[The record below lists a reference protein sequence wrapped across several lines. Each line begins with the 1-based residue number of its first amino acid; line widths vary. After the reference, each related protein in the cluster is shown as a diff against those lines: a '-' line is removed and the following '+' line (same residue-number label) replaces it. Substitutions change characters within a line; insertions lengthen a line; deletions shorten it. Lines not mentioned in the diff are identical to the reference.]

1 MIVLENTQGY
11 DASSGRNDVVFLV
24 MFIMLVAVRMPMV
37 MGRGLT
43 RAARIEPRTPAGEV
57 YVTTG
62 FAALLRLEP
71 DSGVTSEY
79 VGHLTTAKNFETT
92 PMYLLRRK
100 GPANRP

>member
-1 MIVLENTQGY
+1 
-11 DASSGRNDVVFLV
+11 
-24 MFIMLVAVRMPMV
+24 MV

-71 DSGVTSEY
+71 GSGVTSEY

-100 GPANRP
+100 GPAPRS

>member
-1 MIVLENTQGY
+1 VPVYDPVLRIN
-11 DASSGRNDVVFLV
+11 
-24 MFIMLVAVRMPMV
+24 MV

-43 RAARIEPRTPAGEV
+43 RAARIEPRTPPGEV
-57 YVTTG
+57 YVTTS

-92 PMYLLRRK
+92 PMYLLRRQDAA
-100 GPANRP
+100 GSR

>member
-1 MIVLENTQGY
+1 
-11 DASSGRNDVVFLV
+11 
-24 MFIMLVAVRMPMV
+24 MV

-43 RAARIEPRTPAGEV
+43 RAARIEPRTPMGEV

-71 DSGVTSEY
+71 GCGVTSEY

-92 PMYLLRRK
+92 PMYLLRRENVAA
-100 GPANRP
+100 GSGI